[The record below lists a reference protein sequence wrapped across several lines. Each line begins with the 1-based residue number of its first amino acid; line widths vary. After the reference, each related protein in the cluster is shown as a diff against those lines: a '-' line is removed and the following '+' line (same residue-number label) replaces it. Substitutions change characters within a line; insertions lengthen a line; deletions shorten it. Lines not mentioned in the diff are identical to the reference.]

1 MGRAIV
7 CVGCRLI
14 FCCCGG
20 VIIGESVNVLEQ
32 VLADSPV
39 KLAADPLVELEGE
52 KSGIKIVF
60 ESNRE
65 CSFRLYFPP
74 LVSRFFLAFS

>member
-1 MGRAIV
+1 M
-7 CVGCRLI
+7 
-14 FCCCGG
+14 
-20 VIIGESVNVLEQ
+20 LEQ
-32 VLADSPV
+32 VLSDSPV

-65 CSFRLYFPP
+65 CPVAFVSFP
-74 LVSRFFLAFS
+74 RFAFLSGFSWGFS